1 MPQRRN
7 TIKSA
12 CLEEFIEELPD
23 GSDTW
28 IGERGTKLSGGQKQR
43 IAIARAL
50 MKDAPII
57 LLDEATSSLDSASEK
72 EVQNALDNLMKYKTS
87 IVIAHRISTIK
98 NMERIIVLENGT
110 VLEEGTHD
118 MLMQQDGRYKRL
130 YAMQYI

>member
-1 MPQRRN
+1 
-7 TIKSA
+7 
-12 CLEEFIEELPD
+12 
-23 GSDTW
+23 
-28 IGERGTKLSGGQKQR
+28 
-43 IAIARAL
+43 